1 MDDGYKGG
9 DPMHPVFSEQ
19 LVKAYMDE
27 IQRQVA
33 RSSFR
38 RSKPPGLRRAIGRRM
53 VSAGARLMGAP
64 TPAIELPARAADA
77 RVGRAA

>member
-1 MDDGYKGG
+1 
-9 DPMHPVFSEQ
+9 MHPVFSEQ

-27 IQRQVA
+27 IQRQVV

-38 RSKPPGLRRAIGRRM
+38 PSKPPRLRRAIGRRM

-64 TPAIELPARAADA
+64 APAIELPARAAEA
-77 RVGRAA
+77 QVGRAA